1 MPATARLEHLEPIHE
16 LNRLFLGFLQS
27 RARVDRDCL
36 GLPPSAHAPLRAA
49 DGVALDDCAR
59 FPRALFRLRCDRV
72 ADATHESAGAGE
84 RDARY
89 HDLALS
95 ILWAA
100 RQTSRQSPY
109 HAQFLLGL
117 DVAQI
122 ELLRSLAASDLA
134 RLAGG
139 ADVVRCAFTDRDWVW
154 RSLLTDN
161 RPESRRQLVLV
172 ALQPGLERD
181 WPQRRPAH
189 PAA

>member
-1 MPATARLEHLEPIHE
+1 MPASDRLDHLEPIHE

-36 GLPPSAHAPLRAA
+36 GLPSSAQAPLRAA
-49 DGVALDDCAR
+49 DTVSLDDAAR
-59 FPRALFRLRCDRV
+59 FPRALFQLSCDRV
-72 ADATHESAGAGE
+72 VDAGLDSAIAAE

-89 HDLALS
+89 HDVVLP

-109 HAQFLLGL
+109 RAQFLLGL

-122 ELLRSLAASDLA
+122 ELLGSLAASDLA
-134 RLAGG
+134 RLA
-139 ADVVRCAFTDRDWVW
+139 ANLDILRCAFAAQEWVW
-154 RSLLTDN
+154 RSLLTDR

-172 ALQPGLERD
+172 ALQPGLDRD

-189 PAA
+189 PVI

>member
-1 MPATARLEHLEPIHE
+1 MPATLRLDHLEPIHE

-36 GLPPSAHAPLRAA
+36 GLPASAHPPLRAA
-49 DGVALDDCAR
+49 DGVSLDDAAQ
-59 FPRALFRLRCDRV
+59 FPRALFQLSCNRV
-72 ADATHESAGAGE
+72 TEAGLELAGAGE

-89 HDLALS
+89 HDVALP

-109 HAQFLLGL
+109 RAQFLLGL

-122 ELLRSLAASDLA
+122 EFLGSLAASDLA
-134 RLAGG
+134 RLAG
-139 ADVVRCAFTDRDWVW
+139 APDVLRCAFTDQDWVW
-154 RSLLTDN
+154 RSLLTDR
-161 RPESRRQLVLV
+161 RPEARRQLVLV
-172 ALQPGLERD
+172 VLQPGLDRD

-189 PAA
+189 PVI